1 MSRNSTSAIYK
12 STYYLGIVH
21 VKLATNQKFR
31 GVSIYLPN
39 PEALCLEHI
48 QNTHSATAISSPRLR
63 PSGDQKYIPM
73 SPLDL
78 GILGKSLRTI

>member
-21 VKLATNQKFR
+21 AKLATNWKLR
-31 GVSIYLPN
+31 RVLTYLPN

-48 QNTHSATAISSPRLR
+48 WNTCSATMISSPRLR
-63 PSGDQKYIPM
+63 PSGDQNTF
-73 SPLDL
+73 L
-78 GILGKSLRTI
+78 

>member
-21 VKLATNQKFR
+21 VKLATNWKLHR
-31 GVSIYLPN
+31 VLTYLPN

-48 QNTHSATAISSPRLR
+48 WNTCS
-63 PSGDQKYIPM
+63 YNF
-73 SPLDL
+73 
-78 GILGKSLRTI
+78 